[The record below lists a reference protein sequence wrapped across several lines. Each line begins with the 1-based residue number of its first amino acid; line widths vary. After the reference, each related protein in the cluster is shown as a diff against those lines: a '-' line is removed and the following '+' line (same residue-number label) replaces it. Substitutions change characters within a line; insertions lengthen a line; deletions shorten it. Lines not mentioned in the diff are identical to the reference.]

1 MSDADDASGTE
12 PAPFRVRNGPNHN
25 AIEGPGRT
33 PDMVTTVGIVG
44 GALLTLAVA
53 VLHYAEGSEWT
64 PREDISQE
72 VLERRAETVP
82 ETDLP
87 EPGNRSI
94 GGGGVA
100 AVGGAEG
107 AEEGELEEG
116 EAGEDTPAAIP
127 DDEAEVFEIEYVK
140 EGETVEVK
148 ENETLLV
155 AGEDEGWD
163 LPYACREGQ
172 CISCSGQ
179 ITDGGNAEDY
189 VEHHTNQMLG
199 EPEMDE
205 GYTLTCVA
213 YPTSDLT
220 LETGESP

>member
-1 MSDADDASGTE
+1 MAA
-12 PAPFRVRNGPNHN
+12 
-25 AIEGPGRT
+25 
-33 PDMVTTVGIVG
+33 TTVGIAG
-44 GALLTLAVA
+44 GALLTLAAV
-53 VLHYAEGSEWT
+53 VLHYSKGSEWT

-82 ETDLP
+82 ETDFP

-94 GGGGVA
+94 GGGGAVA
-100 AVGGAEG
+100 AVGGGEG
-107 AEEGELEEG
+107 EGEGELAEG
-116 EAGEDTPAAIP
+116 EAGDDSPAAIP
-127 DDEAEVFEIEYVK
+127 DDEAEVFEVEYVK

-148 ENETLLV
+148 ENETLLE

-172 CISCSGQ
+172 CISCAGH

-199 EPEMDE
+199 EPELDE

-213 YPTSDLT
+213 YPKSDLT